1 MSTERT
7 DKDALSQLRAANP
20 VPVAELRA
28 TIDEEH
34 LRRAAAAAISLGESG
49 NAQEPAPQASPG
61 DFRLPRLLPGAFR
74 HSGRRVTLVGSLAA
88 AGAIALLVLLVGGP
102 GNRNRPT
109 FAAAAIA
116 VAEANPRLLVTSPG
130 WSVTRAD
137 EFETGTGELTFGD
150 GKHHLSINW
159 YPARMYRSY
168 LRDRAMVSPP
178 KTSRLLGQVAT
189 TVHYFSTEYATMLSP
204 RGPVF
209 VEVRGRL
216 GSHAEYVAVLH
227 SLRHVDVDT
236 WLAAMPANVVRPGVR
251 AATIERMLRGVPLP
265 PGFDVAQLE
274 QGNWVADHYQL
285 AVKVAGS
292 VSCGWVESWL
302 AATKA
307 GDQARAQEAVKA
319 MATSRHWP
327 MMPLLIKGGGW
338 SGNVWHAADALA
350 SGHVDRG
357 ASGAVVRPDGSGYV
371 VGPSWALGLNCTSR
385 YWRRPLDPQH
395 PLGE

>member
-1 MSTERT
+1 LSTERA

-20 VPVAELRA
+20 VPVEELRA
-28 TIDEEH
+28 TIDGEH
-34 LRRAAAAAISLGESG
+34 LRRAAAAAISLGEAG
-49 NAQEPAPQASPG
+49 NAQEPAPQSPRDG
-61 DFRLPRLLPGAFR
+61 FRLPRISAGGSR
-74 HSGRRVTLVGSLAA
+74 RRGRRATLVGSLAA
-88 AGAIALLVLLVGGP
+88 VGLIALVVLLVGGP
-102 GNRNRPT
+102 VNRNHPT

-130 WSVTRAD
+130 WSVTNAG
-137 EFETGTGELTFGD
+137 EFEAGEGEVTFSDGT
-150 GKHHLSINW
+150 HHLSINW

-189 TVHYFSTEYATMLSP
+189 TVHYFSTEYATMLFP
-204 RGPVF
+204 QGPVF

-227 SLRHVDVDT
+227 SLRHVGVDT
-236 WLAAMPANVVRPGVR
+236 WLAAMPANVVRPEVR
-251 AATIERMLRGVPLP
+251 AAAIERMLRSVPLP

-274 QGNWVADHYQL
+274 QGNWVANHYQL

-307 GDQARAQEAVKA
+307 GDQARAHEAVEA

-357 ASGAVVRPDGSGYV
+357 ASGAVVRPDGSGYM

-385 YWRRPLDPQH
+385 YWRRPFDHQP
-395 PLGE
+395 PLGK